1 MTTFLSDSEHPH
13 DVKAPPKS
21 ARRRAREFVL
31 QGLYQWRVGGADLQG
46 EAKARFAQ
54 IQRDLAVAIHASAG
68 QPEVLDQAEQP
79 LILALAQAGRLPKP
93 GVVAA
98 PVHAEHP
105 AHRDQPKLTNMRM
118 HERVLRPYPLA
129 KYAAAFFKISRSSVV
144 RFSSA
149 FKRAISAFNAATLS
163 LADEDCLPLLC
174 RIQR

>member
-1 MTTFLSDSEHPH
+1 MSRL
-13 DVKAPPKS
+13 AP
-21 ARRRAREFVL
+21 V
-31 QGLYQWRVGGADLQG
+31 ADLRPQTLG
-46 EAKARFAQ
+46 LHQPLHAVAAAGLARFAQ

-129 KYAAAFFKISRSSVV
+129 KYAAVSSTRRRNGLAQLSGWRLEAQGLTRSFVETSGDLVQ
-144 RFSSA
+144 
-149 FKRAISAFNAATLS
+149 
-163 LADEDCLPLLC
+163 ECL
-174 RIQR
+174 RMAG